1 MHKNRLLAILRTE
14 EGRTGVGCR
23 SAVREK
29 VGLGHKQLLAFAYGL
44 VARYA
49 TTIPC
54 ARAGR
59 IRASTGPAMSCQD
72 SPSTNHRVR
81 LVEAWIAPFCLFYLA
96 ESFFA
101 LCEYDCMYTWR
112 DGVARSRTGIASL
125 LAVV

>member
-1 MHKNRLLAILRTE
+1 MHKNRPLAILRTE

-23 SAVREK
+23 SAIREK
-29 VGLGHKQLLAFAYGL
+29 VGLGHKQLLAFAYGP

-49 TTIPC
+49 TIPC

-59 IRASTGPAMSCQD
+59 IRASTRLAMSCQD

-81 LVEAWIAPFCLFYLA
+81 LVEAWIAPLCLLYLA

-101 LCEYDCMYTWR
+101 LCEYDCMYT
-112 DGVARSRTGIASL
+112 
-125 LAVV
+125 